1 MKIPA
6 LTLGIVLLA
15 GILTP
20 PGPVLATLGEGAD
33 SVEKDRSAL
42 SASRHAKASQ
52 ATYTVQEVA
61 TEGTTVREYLNP
73 SGAVFAVA
81 WDGLVHPDL
90 TTLLGSYAGEYRE
103 AKRQT
108 QRKRGEKRLKVQAGS
123 VIVETWGHMR
133 SLRGRA
139 YLPALMP
146 EGVSVDEIN

>member
-1 MKIPA
+1 MKISA
-6 LTLGIVLLA
+6 FTLGIVLLA
-15 GILTP
+15 GILALP
-20 PGPVLATLGEGAD
+20 APVLATLGEGPD

-42 SASRHAKASQ
+42 SASRHAKASH

-61 TEGTTVREYLNP
+61 TEATTAREYLNL
-73 SGAVFAVA
+73 SGVVFAVA

-90 TTLLGSYAGEYRE
+90 TTLLGSYAGEYRD
-103 AKRQT
+103 AKRHT
-108 QRKRGEKRLKVQAGS
+108 QRKRGERRLRVQASS

-139 YLPALMP
+139 YLPALVP